1 MIIVNKIIM
10 VVSIIKLLLKC
21 AGNFQNLLTHHN
33 WLIKDYMYDYT
44 HKSNTVLMILIFTF
58 IFSHLAD
65 TFIQTDLQIKST
77 K

>member
-1 MIIVNKIIM
+1 M
-10 VVSIIKLLLKC
+10 VVSIIKVLLKC
-21 AGNFQNLLTHHN
+21 AGHFQNVLIHNN

-44 HKSNTVLMILIFTF
+44 HKSNTVLMILTFTF

-77 K
+77 KEQ